1 MGNGGN
7 GVCFVF
13 VCVFSVFPMRMV
25 RDTGSEGD
33 WLMGKDCLLY
43 KKLKK
48 MVEVGSLGAVVWV
61 KLSH

>member
-13 VCVFSVFPMRMV
+13 VFVFSVFPMRMV

-33 WLMGKDCLLY
+33 
-43 KKLKK
+43 
-48 MVEVGSLGAVVWV
+48 
-61 KLSH
+61 